1 MHCGKQMIFRL
12 HLFSIGQEHAGRGFS
27 MPEFTF
33 FDPHPGLAAIV
44 NSIWDIDIPDV
55 HFGHSISIMVLPAV
69 SPVLCFHFRG
79 PTSSQGRANS
89 GHHLQTVTGVQT
101 RAAKLRPGGPIGAVV
116 VHLKPEAACQL
127 LGGGMHEFTDAYIA
141 IGDILSATDVSL
153 LEEMLAEATG
163 PAERIARVQAFL
175 LRHLN
180 MRSPDPVVKQAVQW
194 LRRNPMLPVARLA
207 SRLELHERQLL
218 RRFGAAVGAGPK
230 QFANVAR
237 MEKAIAA
244 RRRGAGWAEIAGAC
258 GFTDQAHLTNAFHG
272 MVGEPPE
279 AFFRHASVEACRA
292 LNASLAMSDFCN
304 TFFL

>member
-1 MHCGKQMIFRL
+1 
-12 HLFSIGQEHAGRGFS
+12 
-27 MPEFTF
+27 MPAFTF
-33 FDPHPGLAAIV
+33 FDPHPGLSTV
-44 NSIWDIDIPDV
+44 VDSIWDIDIPEA
-55 HFGHSISIMVLPAV
+55 HFGQTLSIVVLPAV

-79 PTSSQGRANS
+79 PTSSQACVNS
-89 GHHLQTVTGVQT
+89 GHHLQTITGVQT
-101 RAAKLRPGGPIGAVV
+101 RAVKLRPGGPIGAVV

-127 LGGGMHEFTDAYIA
+127 LGGGMHEFTDSYIP

-153 LEEMLAEATG
+153 LEDMLAEATG

-175 LRHLN
+175 LRHLSI
-180 MRSPDPVVKQAVQW
+180 RSPDPVVRQAVQW
-194 LRRNPMLPVARLA
+194 LRRDPTLPVARLA
-207 SRLELHERQLL
+207 SRLELRERQLL
-218 RRFGAAVGAGPK
+218 RRFGSAIGTGPK

-237 MEKAIAA
+237 IGKAIAA

-292 LNASLAMSDFCN
+292 LNASLAVSDFYN

>member
-1 MHCGKQMIFRL
+1 
-12 HLFSIGQEHAGRGFS
+12 

-33 FDPHPGLAAIV
+33 FDPHPALAAV
-44 NSIWDIDIPDV
+44 VDSIWDVDVPDA
-55 HFGHSISIMVLPAV
+55 HFGQTVSIMVLPAV

-79 PTSSQGRANS
+79 PISSQACANS
-89 GHHLQTVTGVQT
+89 GHHLQTATGVQT
-101 RAAKLRPGGPIGAVV
+101 RAVKLRPGGPIGAVV

-141 IGDILSATDVSL
+141 IGDILSATEVSL
-153 LEEMLAEATG
+153 LEEMLAEAPG

-175 LRHLN
+175 LRHLST
-180 MRSPDPVVKQAVQW
+180 RSPDPVVQQAVHW
-194 LRRNPMLPVARLA
+194 LRHDPTLPVARLA
-207 SRLELHERQLL
+207 SRLELHERQFL
-218 RRFGAAVGAGPK
+218 RRFGAAIGAGPK

-237 MEKAIAA
+237 IGKAIAA
-244 RRRGAGWAEIAGAC
+244 RRCGVGWAEIASDC

-279 AFFRHASVEACRA
+279 AFFRHVSVEACRA
-292 LNASLAMSDFCN
+292 LNASLAVSDFCN